1 MDRFQKEDPKL
12 SEVKAVLRRLQ
23 RISAE
28 PSSADSETKSDE
40 PVRPPRRVALAA
52 SVSGAVVVLIV
63 AGAFAFLD
71 FSPPMTSTATRP
83 QPPSA
88 ALLRNAGPE
97 GKPAVEPHSPTLPG
111 SRTSIMP
118 PTFQQPGQSMVKPA
132 LEVALGHLTA
142 GRVLA
147 ARTELLALVSED
159 AADVAWAL
167 ARSYDPNFLGTIPA
181 ADAGP
186 DVGQATRWYRAWY
199 TAAVKQG
206 LVADSVSLE
215 RIIGSMR

>member
-1 MDRFQKEDPKL
+1 MDRSQNEDPKL
-12 SEVKAVLRRLQ
+12 SEVKAVLQRLQ

-28 PSSADSETKSDE
+28 PGSADSERMPDE
-40 PVRPPRRVALAA
+40 PIRPPRRVAVAA
-52 SVSGAVVVLIV
+52 SLAGAAVVLIA

-71 FSPPMTSTATRP
+71 FNRPTTSTATRP
-83 QPPSA
+83 QPPPVA
-88 ALLRNAGPE
+88 APRKAIPE
-97 GKPAVEPHSPTLPG
+97 GKPAVVPQGPATPG
-111 SRTSIMP
+111 SHTSVTP
-118 PTFQQPGQSMVKPA
+118 PAFQRPEQSTVKPA

-147 ARTELLALVSED
+147 ARKELLALVSED

-199 TAAVKQG
+199 AAAVKQG